1 MIRKAGHELVLY
13 YNPEVSSKV
22 MKLKGV
28 LVRMG
33 VRIRNVAPE
42 QVLQPVGRLAG
53 ISGYERT
60 ENGAVPETE
69 LPVIPD
75 EMLVMHGFTGRRI
88 DELLLGLRK
97 AGVPKV
103 ELKAVVTES
112 NAGWTFYHLY
122 EEIKELGE
130 PDSVQKVGRPRY
142 RVGETVYFTYG
153 KEDEKEGYGTVEWID
168 DYGTL
173 GQEKEVSYDIVG
185 IPCEL
190 PGEKTLF
197 KHIRESKIQS
207 IDEMEIVR
215 IEREEG

>member
-42 QVLQPVGRLAG
+42 QVLQQVGTLAG

-60 ENGAVPETE
+60 ENGAVQETE
-69 LPVIPD
+69 LPAIPD

-88 DELLLGLRK
+88 DELFLGLRK
-97 AGVPKV
+97 AGVPMV
-103 ELKAVVTES
+103 GLKAVVTES

-122 EEIKELGE
+122 EEIKEE
-130 PDSVQKVGRPRY
+130 HQRM
-142 RVGETVYFTYG
+142 TQMG
-153 KEDEKEGYGTVEWID
+153 KEQGKA
-168 DYGTL
+168 
-173 GQEKEVSYDIVG
+173 
-185 IPCEL
+185 
-190 PGEKTLF
+190 
-197 KHIRESKIQS
+197 
-207 IDEMEIVR
+207 
-215 IEREEG
+215 

>member
-1 MIRKAGHELVLY
+1 MIRKSGHETVLY
-13 YNPEVSSKV
+13 YNPEASSKV

-42 QVLQPVGRLAG
+42 QVVESVGALAG
-53 ISGYERT
+53 IAGYERAEQSLVQKT
-60 ENGAVPETE
+60 VPEDTASQNIQPDGTGQNVME
-69 LPVIPD
+69 LPFIPE

-122 EEIKELGE
+122 EEIKEE
-130 PDSVQKVGRPRY
+130 HQRM
-142 RVGETVYFTYG
+142 TQMG
-153 KEDEKEGYGTVEWID
+153 KEQGKA
-168 DYGTL
+168 
-173 GQEKEVSYDIVG
+173 
-185 IPCEL
+185 
-190 PGEKTLF
+190 
-197 KHIRESKIQS
+197 
-207 IDEMEIVR
+207 
-215 IEREEG
+215 

>member
-42 QVLQPVGRLAG
+42 QVLQPVGTLAG

-60 ENGAVPETE
+60 EIGYVPETE
-69 LPVIPD
+69 LPAIPD

-97 AGVPKV
+97 AGAPKV

-122 EEIKELGE
+122 EEIKEE
-130 PDSVQKVGRPRY
+130 HERMKQR
-142 RVGETVYFTYG
+142 
-153 KEDEKEGYGTVEWID
+153 EDEQGKA
-168 DYGTL
+168 
-173 GQEKEVSYDIVG
+173 
-185 IPCEL
+185 
-190 PGEKTLF
+190 
-197 KHIRESKIQS
+197 
-207 IDEMEIVR
+207 
-215 IEREEG
+215 

>member
-1 MIRKAGHELVLY
+1 MIRKARHELVLY

-42 QVLQPVGRLAG
+42 QVLQQVGTLAG

-60 ENGAVPETE
+60 ENGYVSETE
-69 LPVIPD
+69 LPAIPD

-88 DELLLGLRK
+88 DELLFGLRK

-112 NAGWTFYHLY
+112 NAGWTFY
-122 EEIKELGE
+122 EEHERMK
-130 PDSVQKVGRPRY
+130 QR
-142 RVGETVYFTYG
+142 
-153 KEDEKEGYGTVEWID
+153 EDEQGKA
-168 DYGTL
+168 
-173 GQEKEVSYDIVG
+173 
-185 IPCEL
+185 
-190 PGEKTLF
+190 
-197 KHIRESKIQS
+197 
-207 IDEMEIVR
+207 
-215 IEREEG
+215 

>member
-42 QVLQPVGRLAG
+42 QVLQPVGTLAG

-75 EMLVMHGFTGRRI
+75 EMHGFTGRRI

-122 EEIKELGE
+122 EEIKEE
-130 PDSVQKVGRPRY
+130 HQRM
-142 RVGETVYFTYG
+142 TQT
-153 KEDEKEGYGTVEWID
+153 EKEQG
-168 DYGTL
+168 
-173 GQEKEVSYDIVG
+173 KA
-185 IPCEL
+185 
-190 PGEKTLF
+190 
-197 KHIRESKIQS
+197 
-207 IDEMEIVR
+207 
-215 IEREEG
+215 

>member
-33 VRIRNVAPE
+33 VRIRNVAPGAGASA
-42 QVLQPVGRLAG
+42 VGRLAG
-53 ISGYERT
+53 ISGYERP
-60 ENGAVPETE
+60 ENGAVQETE
-69 LPVIPD
+69 LPAIPD

-122 EEIKELGE
+122 EEIKEE
-130 PDSVQKVGRPRY
+130 HQRMMQM
-142 RVGETVYFTYG
+142 G
-153 KEDEKEGYGTVEWID
+153 KEQGKA
-168 DYGTL
+168 
-173 GQEKEVSYDIVG
+173 
-185 IPCEL
+185 
-190 PGEKTLF
+190 
-197 KHIRESKIQS
+197 
-207 IDEMEIVR
+207 
-215 IEREEG
+215 

>member
-42 QVLQPVGRLAG
+42 QVLQPVGTLAG
-53 ISGYERT
+53 ISGYERP
-60 ENGAVPETE
+60 ENGAVQETE
-69 LPVIPD
+69 LPAIPD

-97 AGVPKV
+97 AGGPKV

-122 EEIKELGE
+122 EEIKEE
-130 PDSVQKVGRPRY
+130 HQRM
-142 RVGETVYFTYG
+142 TQMG
-153 KEDEKEGYGTVEWID
+153 KEQGKA
-168 DYGTL
+168 
-173 GQEKEVSYDIVG
+173 
-185 IPCEL
+185 
-190 PGEKTLF
+190 
-197 KHIRESKIQS
+197 
-207 IDEMEIVR
+207 
-215 IEREEG
+215 

>member
-1 MIRKAGHELVLY
+1 
-13 YNPEVSSKV
+13 
-22 MKLKGV
+22 
-28 LVRMG
+28 MG

-42 QVLQPVGRLAG
+42 QVLQPVGTLAG

-69 LPVIPD
+69 LPAIPD

-122 EEIKELGE
+122 EEIKEE
-130 PDSVQKVGRPRY
+130 HQRM
-142 RVGETVYFTYG
+142 TQMG
-153 KEDEKEGYGTVEWID
+153 KEQGKA
-168 DYGTL
+168 
-173 GQEKEVSYDIVG
+173 
-185 IPCEL
+185 
-190 PGEKTLF
+190 
-197 KHIRESKIQS
+197 
-207 IDEMEIVR
+207 
-215 IEREEG
+215 

>member
-42 QVLQPVGRLAG
+42 QVLQPVGTLAG

-60 ENGAVPETE
+60 ENGAVQETE
-69 LPVIPD
+69 LPAIPD

-103 ELKAVVTES
+103 ELKA
-112 NAGWTFYHLY
+112 N
-122 EEIKELGE
+122 GE
-130 PDSVQKVGRPRY
+130 GKCDRVAFHKTPERLRNHRNRPALLDPH
-142 RVGETVYFTYG
+142 TYFTASDG
-153 KEDEKEGYGTVEWID
+153 ICTVAAAGAASAASAEA
-168 DYGTL
+168 
-173 GQEKEVSYDIVG
+173 
-185 IPCEL
+185 PAF
-190 PGEKTLF
+190 PP
-197 KHIRESKIQS
+197 
-207 IDEMEIVR
+207 
-215 IEREEG
+215 